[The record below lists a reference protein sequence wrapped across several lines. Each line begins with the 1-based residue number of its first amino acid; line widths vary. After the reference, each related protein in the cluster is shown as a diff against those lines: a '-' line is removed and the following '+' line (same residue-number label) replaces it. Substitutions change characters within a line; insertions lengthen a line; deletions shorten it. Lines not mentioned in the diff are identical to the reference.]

1 MYFIEA
7 LHDGTPWFLL
17 AVFALLVTV
26 AMNEAGAGS
35 GITHHPFLTG
45 SADAPEIPRATLFEW
60 SPTSVTLTTPRRRM
74 PREPLTLE
82 FKPRLLGHWGTT
94 PAQNLINNEREAT

>member
-45 SADAPEIPRATLFEW
+45 SADAPEIPRATLFQQ
-60 SPTSVTLTTPRRRM
+60 
-74 PREPLTLE
+74 LTL
-82 FKPRLLGHWGTT
+82 GH
-94 PAQNLINNEREAT
+94 ERRAPHAHREQRTR